1 MLWRRLPRALIQLNR
16 ARIRLEA
23 TRRREQEVPEN
34 IANCHRQQQQ
44 QQQSHDQHSERH
56 TGQKSN
62 GNNKRNGTR
71 RPPPHIAKEEGAEE
85 YHAVTLKD
93 FVQLAFGDDIVPLT
107 APKMTLT
114 TTGMDSTAAAAPG
127 GGSNASASAS
137 ASQNVDLSADEE
149 LARRMQEQ
157 LKNEAEM
164 AAEMEGAK
172 EMFSSL
178 FSTRRPKDAAAG
190 FSSGLKSIGKGT
202 VAGAVSLVAQ
212 PIAGAQQGGVTGF
225 FSGLATGVCSA
236 VALPVTGVC
245 VGAYQM
251 GRGVVNSGEA
261 VKASRL
267 GMQWDHEKRE
277 WVYYYLDEDAT
288 EVEKLEAERD
298 GKKTASGET
307 GGAGTGGSLTEKKV
321 KDREYYDLLGVSTSA
336 TSGEIKK
343 AYYKEA
349 RKVHPDKCP
358 NDPDAAGKFQALGH
372 AYQILSNEQSRAA
385 YDKNGPPD
393 TTADMSGEID
403 PYTFFAV
410 MFGSALVEPYIGELW
425 IASTA
430 DTVMKDAQT
439 QQAMV
444 DAEKAESSEEEM
456 AKNLAN
462 RAALS
467 EEAKLKQRKREV
479 KCALHIRGRIDPF
492 MNDEMTPEQFHES
505 CQEEAEKIAKT
516 SFGPT
521 FLATIGFAL
530 EVEADEYLGF
540 ATSFLGLEGH
550 AARFKKKSNQM
561 STNLHIASA
570 GIKAMSAGQKAYQE
584 VEKVQQTMAKAKEG
598 AGGEE
603 AAASGTD
610 ENSAGAAPGGM
621 PEMDAAQAALAQAKL
636 EESLPAILELA
647 WAVNC
652 RDITRTL
659 KVVCKKLFNDASLD
673 IEGRHKRAQAVK
685 ILGSVFYNV
694 GQSHGGD
701 NPNLEDVEHMKA
713 RAEVAVMTT
722 MAKAQGQEVDEND
735 TEEMIQRAKHM
746 AAEQKKQSSGNL
758 GDAKQEAK

>member
-1 MLWRRLPRALIQLNR
+1 MLWTRLPRAFIQLNR

-23 TRRREQEVPEN
+23 TRRQEQQTLEN
-34 IANCHRQQQQ
+34 IANQQRHRQ
-44 QQQSHDQHSERH
+44 HDHEHSAAA
-56 TGQKSN
+56 GQKSN
-62 GNNKRNGTR
+62 GKAGTSYSGRTNNQRGS
-71 RPPPHIAKEEGAEE
+71 KEEEDE
-85 YHAVTLKD
+85 YAVSLKD
-93 FVQLAFGDDIVPLT
+93 FVQFVFGDDVVPLT
-107 APKMTLT
+107 APKLQPRKT
-114 TTGMDSTAAAAPG
+114 TTTTTTTRMD
-127 GGSNASASAS
+127 SASAS
-137 ASQNVDLSADEE
+137 GGGIGNAAAAAENATQNVDLSADEE

-157 LKNEAEM
+157 LQNEASM
-164 AAEMEGAK
+164 AAEMDEAK
-172 EMFSSL
+172 EVFSSL

-202 VAGAVSLVAQ
+202 VAGVVSLVAQ

-267 GMQWDHEKRE
+267 GMQWDHDKRE
-277 WVYYYLDEDAT
+277 WVYYYLDADVK
-288 EVEKLEAERD
+288 EVETLEAERD

-307 GGAGTGGSLTEKKV
+307 GAGGGSLTEKKV
-321 KDREYYDLLGVSTSA
+321 KDRQYYDLLGVSTNA
-336 TSGEIKK
+336 TSGQIKK

-358 NDPDAAGKFQALGH
+358 NDPDAASKFQALGH
-372 AYQILSNEQSRAA
+372 AYQILSNEPSRAA
-385 YDKNGPPD
+385 YDKNGPPE
-393 TTADMSGEID
+393 TTAGDMSGEID

-439 QQAMV
+439 QQQMV
-444 DAEKAESSEEEM
+444 DAEKAESEEEM

-467 EEAKLKQRKREV
+467 EEAKLKQRKRAV
-479 KCALHIRGRIDPF
+479 KCALHIRSRIEPF
-492 MNDEMTPEQFHES
+492 MNDKMTPEQFRES

-521 FLATIGFAL
+521 FLTTIGFAL
-530 EVEADEYLGF
+530 EMEADEYLGF

-561 STNLHIASA
+561 STNIHIASA
-570 GIKAMSAGQKAYQE
+570 GIKAVSAGQKAYQE
-584 VEKVQQTMAKAKEG
+584 VEKVQKTMIKEKEG
-598 AGGEE
+598 AGGEGG
-603 AAASGTD
+603 ASGAD

-621 PEMDAAQAALAQAKL
+621 PEMDAAQAALAQEKL

-652 RDITRTL
+652 RDITTTL
-659 KVVCKKLFNDASLD
+659 KVVCKKLFNDAALD
-673 IEGRHKRAQAVK
+673 IEGRHKRSEAVK

-701 NPNLEDVEHMKA
+701 NPNLQDVEHMKA

-735 TEEMIQRAKHM
+735 TEEMIKRAKHM

-758 GDAKQEAK
+758 KGDAKQEAK

>member
-1 MLWRRLPRALIQLNR
+1 MLWTRLPRALIQLNR

-23 TRRREQEVPEN
+23 TRKQEQQALEN
-34 IANCHRQQQQ
+34 LANQ
-44 QQQSHDQHSERH
+44 SERFRPPKQH
-56 TGQKSN
+56 EPNDDLRQKSGNSN
-62 GNNKRNGTR
+62 GQGTSE
-71 RPPPHIAKEEGAEE
+71 PEDEG
-85 YHAVTLKD
+85 YVITLKD
-93 FVQLAFGDDIVPLT
+93 FVQLAFGDDIVPRT
-107 APKMTLT
+107 SPKLQQKSKSTST
-114 TTGMDSTAAAAPG
+114 STSMDSSTNNTA
-127 GGSNASASAS
+127 SQQNQ
-137 ASQNVDLSADEE
+137 QNVDLSADEE
-149 LARRMQEQ
+149 LARKMQEQ

-164 AAEMEGAK
+164 AAEMDEAK
-172 EMFSSL
+172 EVFSSL

-202 VAGAVSLVAQ
+202 LAGAVSLVAQ

-277 WVYYYLDEDAT
+277 WVYYYLEEDAN

-307 GGAGTGGSLTEKKV
+307 GTGGSLTEKQV

-358 NDPDAAGKFQALGH
+358 NDPDAASKFQALGH

-385 YDKNGPPD
+385 YDKNGPPE
-393 TTADMSGEID
+393 TTAGDMSGEID

-410 MFGSALVEPYIGELW
+410 MFGSSLVEPYIGELW

-430 DTVMKDAQT
+430 DSVMKDAQT
-439 QQAMV
+439 QQAMM
-444 DAEKAESSEEEM
+444 DAEKASSEEEM

-479 KCALHIRGRIDPF
+479 KCALHIRGRIEPF
-492 MNDEMTPEQFHES
+492 MNDEMTPDEFRES

-521 FLATIGFAL
+521 FLTTIGFAL
-530 EVEADEYLGF
+530 EVEADEYIGF

-550 AARFKKKSNQM
+550 VARFKKKSNQM
-561 STNLHIASA
+561 STNVKIASA

-584 VEKVQQTMAKAKEG
+584 VEKVQKTMAKEKEG
-598 AGGEE
+598 ATAADGG
-603 AAASGTD
+603 ASGPD
-610 ENSAGAAPGGM
+610 GNSAGASPGGM
-621 PEMDAAQAALAQAKL
+621 PEMDAAQAALAQEKL

-652 RDITRTL
+652 RDISRTL
-659 KVVCKKLFNDASLD
+659 KVVCRKLFNDAALD
-673 IEGRHKRAQAVK
+673 IEGRHKRSKAVK

-701 NPNLEDVEHMKA
+701 NPNLQDVEHMKA

-735 TEEMIQRAKHM
+735 TEEMIQRAKNM
-746 AAEQKKQSSGNL
+746 AAEQKKQSGGNL
-758 GDAKQEAK
+758 KEEAK

>member
-1 MLWRRLPRALIQLNR
+1 MLWTRLPRALIQLNR

-23 TRRREQEVPEN
+23 TRKQEQQALEN
-34 IANCHRQQQQ
+34 LANQ
-44 QQQSHDQHSERH
+44 SERFRPPKQH
-56 TGQKSN
+56 EPNDDLRQKSGNSN
-62 GNNKRNGTR
+62 GQGTSK
-71 RPPPHIAKEEGAEE
+71 PEDEG
-85 YHAVTLKD
+85 YVITLKD
-93 FVQLAFGDDIVPLT
+93 FVQLAFGDDIVPRT
-107 APKMTLT
+107 SPKLQQKSKSTST
-114 TTGMDSTAAAAPG
+114 SMDSSTNNTA
-127 GGSNASASAS
+127 SQQNQ
-137 ASQNVDLSADEE
+137 QNVDLSADEE
-149 LARRMQEQ
+149 LARKMQEQ

-164 AAEMEGAK
+164 AAEMDEAK
-172 EMFSSL
+172 EVFSSL

-202 VAGAVSLVAQ
+202 LAGAVSLVAQ

-277 WVYYYLDEDAT
+277 WVYYYLEEDAK

-307 GGAGTGGSLTEKKV
+307 GTGGSLTEKQV

-358 NDPDAAGKFQALGH
+358 NDPDAASKFQALGH

-385 YDKNGPPD
+385 YDKNGPPE
-393 TTADMSGEID
+393 TTAGDMSGEID

-410 MFGSALVEPYIGELW
+410 MFGSSLVEPYIGELW

-430 DTVMKDAQT
+430 DSVMKDAQT
-439 QQAMV
+439 QQAMM
-444 DAEKAESSEEEM
+444 DAEKADSEEEM

-479 KCALHIRGRIDPF
+479 KCALHIRGRIEPF
-492 MNDEMTPEQFHES
+492 MNDEMTPEEFRES

-521 FLATIGFAL
+521 FLTTIGFAL
-530 EVEADEYLGF
+530 EVEADEYIGF

-550 AARFKKKSNQM
+550 VARFKKKSNQM
-561 STNLHIASA
+561 STNVKIASA

-584 VEKVQQTMAKAKEG
+584 VEKVQKTMAKEKEG
-598 AGGEE
+598 ATAADGG
-603 AAASGTD
+603 ASGPD
-610 ENSAGAAPGGM
+610 GNSAGASPGGM
-621 PEMDAAQAALAQAKL
+621 PEMDAAQAALAQEKL

-652 RDITRTL
+652 RDISRTL
-659 KVVCKKLFNDASLD
+659 KVVCKKLFNDAALD
-673 IEGRHKRAQAVK
+673 IEGRHKRSKAVK

-694 GQSHGGD
+694 GQGHGGD
-701 NPNLEDVEHMKA
+701 NPNLQDVEHMKA

-735 TEEMIQRAKHM
+735 TEEMIQRAKNM

-758 GDAKQEAK
+758 KEEAK

>member
-34 IANCHRQQQQ
+34 IANCHRQ

-127 GGSNASASAS
+127 GGSNASAS

-277 WVYYYLDEDAT
+277 WVYYYLDEDAK

-521 FLATIGFAL
+521 FLTTIGFAL

-603 AAASGTD
+603 AAVSGTD

>member
-44 QQQSHDQHSERH
+44 QQSHDHSEQH

-114 TTGMDSTAAAAPG
+114 TTGMDSTAAAPG
-127 GGSNASASAS
+127 GGSNASASASAS

-202 VAGAVSLVAQ
+202 VAGVVSLVAQ

-277 WVYYYLDEDAT
+277 WVYYYLDEDAK

-492 MNDEMTPEQFHES
+492 MNDEMTPEQFRES

-521 FLATIGFAL
+521 FLTTIGFAL

-621 PEMDAAQAALAQAKL
+621 LEMDAAQAALAQAKL

-701 NPNLEDVEHMKA
+701 NPNLQDVEHMKA

>member
-34 IANCHRQQQQ
+34 IANCHRQ

-93 FVQLAFGDDIVPLT
+93 FVQLTFGDDIVPLT

-603 AAASGTD
+603 AAVSGTD

>member
-34 IANCHRQQQQ
+34 IANCHRQ

-93 FVQLAFGDDIVPLT
+93 FVQLTFGDDIVPLT

-114 TTGMDSTAAAAPG
+114 TTGMDSTAAAPG
-127 GGSNASASAS
+127 GGSNASAS

-190 FSSGLKSIGKGT
+190 FSSGLKSIGKGAA
-202 VAGAVSLVAQ
+202 AGVVSLVAQ

-277 WVYYYLDEDAT
+277 WVYYYLDEDAK

-603 AAASGTD
+603 AAVSGTD

>member
-34 IANCHRQQQQ
+34 IANCHRQ

-127 GGSNASASAS
+127 GGSNASAS

-521 FLATIGFAL
+521 FLTTIGFAL

>member
-44 QQQSHDQHSERH
+44 QQSHDHSEQH

-107 APKMTLT
+107 APKMMLT
-114 TTGMDSTAAAAPG
+114 ATGMDSTAAAPG
-127 GGSNASASAS
+127 GGSNASASASAS

-202 VAGAVSLVAQ
+202 VAGVVSLVAQ

-277 WVYYYLDEDAT
+277 WVYYYLDEDAK

-492 MNDEMTPEQFHES
+492 MNDEMTPEQFRES

-521 FLATIGFAL
+521 FLTTIGFAL

-570 GIKAMSAGQKAYQE
+570 GIKAMSAGQKACQE

-603 AAASGTD
+603 AEASGTD

-621 PEMDAAQAALAQAKL
+621 LEMDAAQAALAQAKL

-701 NPNLEDVEHMKA
+701 NPNLQDVEHMKA

>member
-1 MLWRRLPRALIQLNR
+1 MLWTRLPRALIQLNR
-16 ARIRLEA
+16 ARIRLEV
-23 TRRREQEVPEN
+23 TRNREQQALEN
-34 IANCHRQQQQ
+34 LARQSDPDRFHRQ
-44 QQQSHDQHSERH
+44 HDQTENDGLR
-56 TGQKSN
+56 Q
-62 GNNKRNGTR
+62 KRNNGQGTS
-71 RPPPHIAKEEGAEE
+71 KQEEEEE
-85 YHAVTLKD
+85 YVITLKD
-93 FVQLAFGDDIVPLT
+93 FVQLAFGDDIVPRT
-107 APKMTLT
+107 SPKLRQKSEIKNTR
-114 TTGMDSTAAAAPG
+114 MDSSNT
-127 GGSNASASAS
+127 NASASAS
-137 ASQNVDLSADEE
+137 ASATSQNVDLSADEE
-149 LARRMQEQ
+149 LARKMQEQ

-164 AAEMEGAK
+164 AAEMDEAK
-172 EMFSSL
+172 EVFSSL
-178 FSTRRPKDAAAG
+178 FSTRRPKDVAAG

-202 VAGAVSLVAQ
+202 LAGAVSLVAQ

-267 GMQWDHEKRE
+267 GMQWDHDKRE
-277 WVYYYLDEDAT
+277 WVYYYLEEDAK

-307 GGAGTGGSLTEKKV
+307 GTGGSLTEKQV
-321 KDREYYDLLGVSTSA
+321 KDRQYYDLLGVSTNA

-358 NDPDAAGKFQALGH
+358 NDPDAASKFQALGH

-385 YDKNGPPD
+385 YDKNGPPE
-393 TTADMSGEID
+393 TTAGGDMSGEID

-410 MFGSALVEPYIGELW
+410 MFGSSLVEPYIGELW

-430 DTVMKDAQT
+430 DSVMKDAQT
-439 QQAMV
+439 QQAMM
-444 DAEKAESSEEEM
+444 DAEKADSEEEM

-479 KCALHIRGRIDPF
+479 KCALHIRGRIEPF
-492 MNDEMTPEQFHES
+492 TNDKMTAEEFRES

-521 FLATIGFAL
+521 FLTTIGFAL
-530 EVEADEYLGF
+530 EVEADEYIGF

-550 AARFKKKSNQM
+550 VARFKKKSNQM
-561 STNLHIASA
+561 STNVKIASA

-584 VEKVQQTMAKAKEG
+584 VEKVQKTMAKEKDGATAAEG
-598 AGGEE
+598 GAT
-603 AAASGTD
+603 GT
-610 ENSAGAAPGGM
+610 EGSAAGAAPGGM
-621 PEMDAAQAALAQAKL
+621 PEMDAAQAALAQEKL

-652 RDITRTL
+652 RDISRTL
-659 KVVCKKLFNDASLD
+659 KVVCKKLFNDAALD
-673 IEGRHKRAQAVK
+673 IEGRHKRSKAVK

-701 NPNLEDVEHMKA
+701 NPNLQDVEHMKA

-758 GDAKQEAK
+758 KEDQEAT